1 MLSKTDC
8 LTFTRVLPD
17 RRFIPTF
24 IPCLIDSAAAPIA
37 HAEMSISVR
46 VFFEPKSQRNH
57 ANRSAFEFSVDAPQ
71 QAFVGFSVPN
81 SVIINR
87 SNDDK
92 RSFKKRTSPK
102 LIDRV
107 IDVR

>member
-1 MLSKTDC
+1 MLSKTDS
-8 LTFTRVLPD
+8 LTFTRVLPN

-57 ANRSAFEFSVDAPQ
+57 ANRSTLEFSIDAPRR
-71 QAFVGFSVPN
+71 AFVGFSLPN
-81 SVIINR
+81 SVINH

-92 RSFKKRTSPK
+92 RSFENEH
-102 LIDRV
+102 L
-107 IDVR
+107 

>member
-1 MLSKTDC
+1 MLSKTDS
-8 LTFTRVLPD
+8 LTFTRVLPN

-24 IPCLIDSAAAPIA
+24 VPCLIDSAAAPIA

-46 VFFEPKSQRNH
+46 VFFESKSQRNH
-57 ANRSAFEFSVDAPQ
+57 SNRSTLEFSIDAPQ

-81 SVIINR
+81 SVINR

-92 RSFKKRTSPK
+92 RSFKNEHLQSQSTE
-102 LIDRV
+102 
-107 IDVR
+107 

>member
-1 MLSKTDC
+1 MLSKTDS
-8 LTFTRVLPD
+8 LTFTRVLPN

-24 IPCLIDSAAAPIA
+24 VPCLIDSAAAPIA

-57 ANRSAFEFSVDAPQ
+57 SNRSTLEFSIDAPQ

-81 SVIINR
+81 SVINR

-92 RSFKKRTSPK
+92 RSFKNEHLQSQSTE
-102 LIDRV
+102 
-107 IDVR
+107 